1 MGPNYPD
8 RNVNQVEKRKND
20 SMFLQEKSGA
30 FFKRKK
36 FCCKLSFLRERS
48 LSLNK
53 YIFPNTCG
61 WKTSPYAFC
70 RVGVLN
76 VFQCAPRCVRIIEI
90 KITFTAALK

>member
-1 MGPNYPD
+1 
-8 RNVNQVEKRKND
+8 
-20 SMFLQEKSGA
+20 MFLQEKSGA

-36 FCCKLSFLRERS
+36 FCCVVLIL

-53 YIFPNTCG
+53 HTFPNTCG

-90 KITFTAALK
+90 KRTFTAALSKKNCNETTKCVLSFSAVFILLR

>member
-36 FCCKLSFLRERS
+36 FCCVVGIL

-53 YIFPNTCG
+53 HTFPNICG

-76 VFQCAPRCVRIIEI
+76 VFQYAPRCVRIIEI
-90 KITFTAALK
+90 KRTFTAALK